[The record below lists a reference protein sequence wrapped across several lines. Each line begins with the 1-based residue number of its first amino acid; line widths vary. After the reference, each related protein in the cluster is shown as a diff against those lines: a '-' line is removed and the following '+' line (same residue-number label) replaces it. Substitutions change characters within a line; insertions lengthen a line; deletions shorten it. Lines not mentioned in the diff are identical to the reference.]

1 MSKKNIG
8 QIAEETGLSI
18 QTIRY
23 YESLGLLPPPLRS
36 ESGYRQYDEAYL
48 EHINFIKNAREFGF
62 SLDEMKELVRLKSSN
77 NALGK
82 EVKEL
87 IKTRMV
93 ELAKQIKNLE
103 NTYNYLASL
112 NQSCSGKMQSKNCP
126 ILKGLSHGNELTYE
140 DESK

>member
-23 YESLGLLPPPLRS
+23 YESLGLLPAPLRS
-36 ESGYRQYDEAYL
+36 ESGYRKYDEAYL
-48 EHINFIKNAREFGF
+48 EHINFIKNAKEFGF

-77 NALGK
+77 SSLGK
-82 EVKEL
+82 EVKDL
-87 IKTRMV
+87 IKAKMA
-93 ELAKQIKNLE
+93 ELAEQIKNLE

-126 ILKGLSHGNELTYE
+126 ILKRLSHSSDSL
-140 DESK
+140 SKDM

>member
-23 YESLGLLPPPLRS
+23 YESLGLLPAPLRS
-36 ESGYRQYDEAYL
+36 ESGYRKYDEAYL
-48 EHINFIKNAREFGF
+48 EHINFIKNAKEFGF

-77 NALGK
+77 SSLGK
-82 EVKEL
+82 EVKDL
-87 IKTRMV
+87 IKAKMA
-93 ELAKQIKNLE
+93 ELAEQIKNLE

-126 ILKGLSHGNELTYE
+126 ILKGLSHSSDSL
-140 DESK
+140 SKDM